1 MSDWHDTWVAELDR
15 LELTLEQA
23 EGLLRAN
30 DPASADTPA
39 QPPWQPQARGV
50 LPDDLLPR
58 ARLVHE
64 RQLAV
69 ARALAERALRTQRHN
84 DLARVIRESTMAPEI
99 PVYLDISA

>member
-23 EGLLRAN
+23 ESLLRAN
-30 DPASADTPA
+30 DPAGPDTPA
-39 QPPWQPQARGV
+39 QPPWAPQARGV

-69 ARALAERALRTQRHN
+69 ARSLAERALRTQRHN